1 METQSTY
8 QCVFAGEMYKPAFF
22 HNTAA
27 FPLGVFDRLNYP
39 HKWDVVAGGRAYK
52 HSDMSKPS
60 RKCQLQ
66 VMMHS
71 IQIPLLFSY
80 YFYFVLDLKETM
92 ITTICFNSNC
102 YPEHNKTTRNF
113 SFSCFPV

>member
-8 QCVFAGEMYKPAFF
+8 QRVFAGEMHKPAFF

-27 FPLGVFDRLNYP
+27 FPLGVFDRLNHP

-52 HSDMSKPS
+52 HGDMSKPS

-66 VMMHS
+66 VRIHS
-71 IQIPLLFSY
+71 IQILLLFS
-80 YFYFVLDLKETM
+80 
-92 ITTICFNSNC
+92 S
-102 YPEHNKTTRNF
+102 
-113 SFSCFPV
+113 